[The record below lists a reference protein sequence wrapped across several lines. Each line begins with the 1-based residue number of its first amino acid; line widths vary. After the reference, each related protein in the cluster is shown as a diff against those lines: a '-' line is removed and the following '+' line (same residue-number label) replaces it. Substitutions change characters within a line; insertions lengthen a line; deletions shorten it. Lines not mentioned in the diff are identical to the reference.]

1 MHGERKKHKRLGS
14 ASVNEKSK
22 CNNAIDLLKE
32 LRCPENKYKISLNQ
46 KEKIRW
52 LERQSGVV
60 KQRAKCS
67 TWNILRK
74 TGGLGQKMMG
84 DTVQKE

>member
-1 MHGERKKHKRLGS
+1 MHGERKKHKRL
-14 ASVNEKSK
+14 SK
-22 CNNAIDLLKE
+22 CKRKNRSATNAIDLLKE
-32 LRCPENKYKISLNQ
+32 LRCHKNKYKISLNQ

-52 LERQSGVV
+52 LKRQSGVV